1 MIYCHSMYAQ
11 SSGAEGEL
19 RMELEP
25 VLELLLLLCV
35 LSFLSFTFFLFLSLP
50 VKFLHFDSL
59 TAGPVHTHTHTQRQA
74 QPTMGTITSI

>member
-35 LSFLSFTFFLFLSLP
+35 
-50 VKFLHFDSL
+50 
-59 TAGPVHTHTHTQRQA
+59 
-74 QPTMGTITSI
+74 

>member
-1 MIYCHSMYAQ
+1 MMIYCHNMYAQ

-35 LSFLSFTFFLFLSLP
+35 CHFFPSLFVFVAACQILAL
-50 VKFLHFDSL
+50 
-59 TAGPVHTHTHTQRQA
+59 
-74 QPTMGTITSI
+74 